1 MNFRFLLACDYR
13 YPGEVLIYDDNV
25 SILSPDRREVINIQ
39 NGDFATLQKNLF
51 DSAVAVCKV
60 LTMEKEHGKSNVNQ
74 KHPVLAKAEKRFWKV

>member
-1 MNFRFLLACDYR
+1 MFLFVSASETTTGC
-13 YPGEVLIYDDNV
+13 LIMQWNDSV
-25 SILSPDRREVINIQ
+25 PILSPDRREVINIQ

-60 LTMEKEHGKSNVNQ
+60 LTMEKEHGKSNVSQ